1 MWELAFIARD
11 YEIRRKGIYEDLD
24 RKDGPMWSQVYA
36 ICLEAIRSME
46 ARIDNYGRAPAAAP
60 AAPAAPT
67 QEKRRSTQAPKQDA
81 ILQSTPQ
88 KNTFRNEVEKVVNH
102 IATDPSQPSQLS
114 PLAKKAMES
123 AKEGLLHI
131 SKEATGSDD
140 PQSLFRDIAMQVLNT
155 PLGWPFRQQF
165 SRRLTA
171 VVLGTPYGEPSLY
184 VNAINALS
192 LLAVQSLKE
201 DKYGNVQRDVA
212 TIIRTFTTVTSK
224 LESFKQ
230 GFPLHWTDVEKK
242 RACPEVEVVLQ
253 ALRDGL
259 TSLIEAFGPY
269 ARDLRLSL
277 TDMRLAKEA
286 AGIDS
291 SDQLAKRQ
299 DNQEMRQRR

>member
-1 MWELAFIARD
+1 MWELAFISRD
-11 YEIRRKGIYEDLD
+11 YEIRRKGIYEDIE

-36 ICLEAIRSME
+36 ICFEVIRGME
-46 ARIDNYGRAPAAAP
+46 ARIDNYGKVPAVAPTTSAAP
-60 AAPAAPT
+60 AP
-67 QEKRRSTQAPKQDA
+67 EKRRSTQPPKQDA

-114 PLAKKAMES
+114 PLAKKAMAS
-123 AKEGLLHI
+123 AKEGLLHM

-140 PQSLFRDIAMQVLNT
+140 PQSLFKDVALQVLNT
-155 PLGWPFRQQF
+155 PLGWPFRQRF

-192 LLAVQSLKE
+192 QLAIQSLKE

-212 TIIRTFTTVTSK
+212 TIIRTFTNVTCK

-230 GFPLHWTDVEKK
+230 GFPVHWTDVEKK
-242 RACPEVEVVLQ
+242 RECPEVEAILQ

-259 TSLIEAFGPY
+259 TNLIEAFGPY

-277 TDMRLAKEA
+277 TDMRLAKET
-286 AGIDS
+286 AGING
-291 SDQLAKRQ
+291 SDQLVKRQ